1 MGQLTVTH
9 GFTSAI
15 ADDPAAEAAGE
26 VLPSHWNADHV
37 VSGAGSVTA
46 EVDFGAVGDVATVYV
61 AATWVTASSILVCQ
75 VAGIANDDH
84 DVEDA
89 LLEQITVNAYGIS
102 ASVGFSIRAHAPN
115 TTWGRYTINVVGL

>member
-15 ADDPAAEAAGE
+15 ADDPVAASNGE

-46 EVDFGAVGDVATVYV
+46 EVDFGAVGDVATVSV

-84 DVEDA
+84 DEEDA
-89 LLEQITVNAYGIS
+89 LLEQITANAYGIS
-102 ASVGFSIRAHAPN
+102 AGVGFSIRAHAPN
-115 TTWGRYTINVVGL
+115 TTWGRYTINVIGL